1 MIKVMFIS
9 IGRDI
14 QEDMLTKVVI
24 KGIKDITN
32 IVMSEVNIHKY
43 IEGEIVKSDN
53 TWMLETDG
61 VNLLDVFN
69 SQYVDYVKTFSNDII
84 EVFDVNELKQQT
96 HF

>member
-1 MIKVMFIS
+1 MIKVMFS
-9 IGRDI
+9 LFLRNI

-43 IEGEIVKSDN
+43 IEGEIVSDN

-69 SQYVDYVKTFSNDII
+69 SQYVDYVKTLAQMIL
-84 EVFDVNELKQQT
+84 LKYLMSCGT
-96 HF
+96 NK